1 MADDS
6 MFKKCFSIKSIYG
19 STVNIKNIEIDVD
32 NFDRKELKRKA
43 IALVDIQVSNMQT
56 EAEVLEWFID
66 TSSIDSDYTEFAPY
80 LNAANENDRTG
91 TYSMKDFIKGLFQ
104 GGVLNKV
111 SDKHN
116 YILISKVS
124 S

>member
-1 MADDS
+1 M
-6 MFKKCFSIKSIYG
+6 
-19 STVNIKNIEIDVD
+19 NIKNIEIKVD
-32 NFDRKELKRKA
+32 NFDQKQLKRKA
-43 IALVDIQVSNMQT
+43 TAIVDIEVSNMQT
-56 EAEVLEWFID
+56 EADVLEWFVD
-66 TSSIDSDYTEFAPY
+66 TNSIDADYTEFAPY

-91 TYSMKDFIKGLFQ
+91 TYSMEDFIKGLFQ

-116 YILISKVS
+116 YILISKIS